1 MYVKMAE
8 EEDNKMAER
17 WKADADGILIF
28 VSASNISSYTAYINT
43 ILQTGLFSASVA
55 ALAAVSVQDLKLNPQ
70 DTSAFYLENIYQLLV
85 DANLSSAIL
94 SARVKPPIF
103 VPSRSAIWVNSLW
116 FLSLVISLTCALL
129 ATLLKQWAHRYIN
142 ITQPPR
148 YRPHKRARIR
158 AFIAEGVEKLH
169 LPWAVEALP
178 ALLHLSLFLFFAGL
192 LIYLSNI
199 HHTVFN
205 VTVWWVGLS
214 VGGYTCI
221 TFIPIFRHDSP
232 YYAPLS
238 TSVWFLCYWIAY
250 VALKT
255 RYFIQIRCLHGT
267 QDRGVK
273 KMKERHLKVLL
284 GGIGKSIEDTA
295 WKLSEEI
302 DYHVFEWTLNALDE
316 DHELEQFFEGIPG
329 LYKSKVIEDPENVLG
344 PGTILQPLGDFFI
357 RTEVLSLVSE
367 SVKQRRIAICLR
379 AARTVRRPCTVAWV
393 LLIIILYAT

>member
-1 MYVKMAE
+1 MYVKIAE
-8 EEDNKMAER
+8 DEDNKMAER

-28 VSASNISSYTAYINT
+28 VGANNISSYTAYTNT

-55 ALAAVSVQDLKLNPQ
+55 ALAAVSVQDLKPNPQ
-70 DTSAFYLENIYQLLV
+70 ETSAFYLENIYQFLV
-85 DANLSSAIL
+85 DANLSSAVL
-94 SARVKPPIF
+94 STRVKPPIF
-103 VPSRSAIWVNSLW
+103 VPPRSAVWVNALW

-192 LIYLSNI
+192 LVYLSNI

-205 VTVWWVGLS
+205 ATVWWVGLS

-238 TSVWFLCYWIAY
+238 TSVWFLCYWMAY
-250 VALKT
+250 VALQT
-255 RYFIQIRCLHGT
+255 RYFIQIRCLHFP
-267 QDRGVK
+267 DAPILRALK
-273 KMKERHLKVLL
+273 DRHLEVLL
-284 GGIGKSIEDTA
+284 GGIGKYIEDTA
-295 WKLSEEI
+295 WELSEEI
-302 DYHVFEWTLNALDE
+302 DCRIFEWTLDALDE

-329 LYKSKVIEDPENVLG
+329 LYESKVIEDPEIVLG
-344 PGTILQPLGDFFI
+344 PVKTINSLGTFFH
-357 RTEVLSLVSE
+357 RTENLNLASK
-367 SVKQRRIAICLR
+367 SVKQRRVVICLR
-379 AARTVRRPCTVAWV
+379 AARAVRRPRTVARI
-393 LLIIILYAT
+393 LLIVILFPA